1 MAKIPLIIDC
11 DPGHDDAIALMLAA
25 SASDVFDLRAV
36 TTVGGA
42 QSVDKTFYNAR
53 RVLTVIGLDVP
64 VARGA
69 AQPMVRKA
77 LGGTE
82 IVHGESGLDGP
93 KLPEP
98 DLTPCNLTAFELL
111 CKVLEEAEEPVT
123 ICPTGPMTNIGI
135 LLAVRPDLKKKIKEF
150 SIMGGG
156 FYMGNWTAAAEFNIL
171 ADPEAAKIMFDSGIP
186 IIMSGLDV
194 THKAYVTREENEVI
208 RANGNRCSVLA
219 AELID

>member
-64 VARGA
+64 VACGA

-93 KLPEP
+93 RLPS
-98 DLTPCNLTAFELL
+98 
-111 CKVLEEAEEPVT
+111 
-123 ICPTGPMTNIGI
+123 M
-135 LLAVRPDLKKKIKEF
+135 
-150 SIMGGG
+150 
-156 FYMGNWTAAAEFNIL
+156 
-171 ADPEAAKIMFDSGIP
+171 
-186 IIMSGLDV
+186 
-194 THKAYVTREENEVI
+194 
-208 RANGNRCSVLA
+208 
-219 AELID
+219 